1 MAHTYMVFEFPN
13 EEKAQQARHKLEGW
27 KQAFRLDKKLQ
38 VKFDRGDEATTDA
51 ESAAE
56 TEAAHE
62 EKTGAKS
69 SAKGSKSAKSKKS
82 EKSDDATADSGPVKL
97 FVRLYFSGHEKIT
110 EKQWLERI
118 PADELFKVAHPHVI
132 HQKDPAFDD
141 TVQEFDTLEKRR
153 GFSRSGS
160 DGLS

>member
-38 VKFDRGDEATTDA
+38 VKFDRGDEATTEA
-51 ESAAE
+51 SEAAAE
-56 TEAAHE
+56 HESEAAE
-62 EKTGAKS
+62 EPKKGAKS
-69 SAKGSKSAKSKKS
+69 TSDAAKTTKAAKSKKS
-82 EKSDDATADSGPVKL
+82 GKSAEKSEDEAAADSGPVKL

-110 EKQWLERI
+110 EKQWLDRI

-132 HQKDPAFDD
+132 HEKDATFDD
-141 TVQEFDTLEKRR
+141 TLKQFDTLE
-153 GFSRSGS
+153 
-160 DGLS
+160 